1 MRAGSCAYWRILLV
15 LEIHMLVNAFAY
27 VHITYI
33 HTSTLLWFKFCTR
46 FPLLGGELHRTGK
59 SAVRKLRRAGSYA
72 VRKVPPYGKHRR
84 AGSSAVQ
91 KTLACGRLCRAETFA
106 VRKAPPQGN
115 VRSEGNSA
123 VRELRFARARAPAA
137 RNLPRAGASAVQE
150 VPPHG
155 KLRRADISAVREAP
169 PYGKPS
175 SAQNPNRSEGSAM
188 RGAPP

>member
-1 MRAGSCAYWRILLV
+1 M
-15 LEIHMLVNAFAY
+15 
-27 VHITYI
+27 
-33 HTSTLLWFKFCTR
+33 
-46 FPLLGGELHRTGK
+46 
-59 SAVRKLRRAGSYA
+59 
-72 VRKVPPYGKHRR
+72 
-84 AGSSAVQ
+84 Q

-123 VRELRFARARAPAA
+123 VRELRFARARGPAA
-137 RNLPRAGASAVQE
+137 RNLPRAGVSAVQE

-175 SAQNPNRSEGSAM
+175 SAQNPSRSEGSAM